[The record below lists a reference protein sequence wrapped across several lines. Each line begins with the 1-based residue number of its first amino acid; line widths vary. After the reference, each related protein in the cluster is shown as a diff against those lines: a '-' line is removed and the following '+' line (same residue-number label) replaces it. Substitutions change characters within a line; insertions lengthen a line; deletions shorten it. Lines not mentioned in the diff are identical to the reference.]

1 MRTST
6 GLLVLSGG
14 AALLAETVFLRRASL
29 LLGSAS
35 VGSTLAIAAYLLGLA
50 VGGGLSAHLP
60 AGRRTYAALEV
71 AAAVWVAGGPLGA
84 WAVGAF
90 DGPLRMFAGLAWI
103 AVPAALVGATWPVLV
118 RGWSREH
125 AVTAYAANTAGAVAG
140 VLLGTFVS
148 FPALG
153 VRGTEWCAAALGA
166 GAALL
171 ALALPAEEAVTEP
184 AETQASVP
192 RAWFVALAL
201 GFASTGLE
209 VWWMRLAAVGL
220 GATVQTH
227 GLVLATHL
235 ATVAAGAWVGRRWPA
250 DGAGAVSVGAWGFAL
265 AALVGG
271 LTWGQLPY
279 LVARVY
285 PALGPDWWWTASGA
299 LLFLA
304 MGGAPAASA
313 LAFGGLVRA
322 GAAPSTLAAA
332 SGAGAVLG
340 AAVAGFWLVP
350 TLEARGTLLAL
361 TACASVAAIAWRGEW
376 RPLPVV
382 VGLCF
387 VQPAWDARLYAVGVH
402 LRISDFADPSP
413 RAVERFVAEGWDLLY
428 YDQGTTGAVAVGR
441 SQRTGNRWLSI
452 NGKVDASTGADMPT
466 QTLSAEIPLS
476 WSAAPRDV
484 LVVGLASGVTAGT
497 ALRDPRVE
505 RLVIAEIEPAVVAA
519 EAFFRDV
526 NGSPLTD
533 PRSTLVV
540 GDARAWLAAGEQR
553 FDVIVSEPSNPWITG
568 VSSLFTRE
576 YWTLVRSRLRPGG
589 VVCQWVQTYGLGT
602 DELRALLRTFR
613 SVFPDAVVF
622 ESIEGADLLLVA
634 GGDPARRGLAPIA
647 PLLDADGLARA
658 AGSGWENTDDRPLVE
673 WRAPFYLHHDT
684 SESNR
689 ALLHP
694 D

>member
-1 MRTST
+1 
-6 GLLVLSGG
+6 
-14 AALLAETVFLRRASL
+14 
-29 LLGSAS
+29 
-35 VGSTLAIAAYLLGLA
+35 
-50 VGGGLSAHLP
+50 
-60 AGRRTYAALEV
+60 
-71 AAAVWVAGGPLGA
+71 
-84 WAVGAF
+84 
-90 DGPLRMFAGLAWI
+90 
-103 AVPAALVGATWPVLV
+103 
-118 RGWSREH
+118 
-125 AVTAYAANTAGAVAG
+125 
-140 VLLGTFVS
+140 
-148 FPALG
+148 
-153 VRGTEWCAAALGA
+153 
-166 GAALL
+166 
-171 ALALPAEEAVTEP
+171 
-184 AETQASVP
+184 
-192 RAWFVALAL
+192 
-201 GFASTGLE
+201 
-209 VWWMRLAAVGL
+209 
-220 GATVQTH
+220 
-227 GLVLATHL
+227 
-235 ATVAAGAWVGRRWPA
+235 
-250 DGAGAVSVGAWGFAL
+250 
-265 AALVGG
+265 
-271 LTWGQLPY
+271 
-279 LVARVY
+279 
-285 PALGPDWWWTASGA
+285 
-299 LLFLA
+299 
-304 MGGAPAASA
+304 
-313 LAFGGLVRA
+313 
-322 GAAPSTLAAA
+322 
-332 SGAGAVLG
+332 
-340 AAVAGFWLVP
+340 
-350 TLEARGTLLAL
+350 
-361 TACASVAAIAWRGEW
+361 
-376 RPLPVV
+376 
-382 VGLCF
+382 
-387 VQPAWDARLYAVGVH
+387 
-402 LRISDFADPSP
+402 
-413 RAVERFVAEGWDLLY
+413 
-428 YDQGTTGAVAVGR
+428 
-441 SQRTGNRWLSI
+441 
-452 NGKVDASTGADMPT
+452 
-466 QTLSAEIPLS
+466 
-476 WSAAPRDV
+476 V